1 MNQNWSTVV
10 TDWQGVDNEP
20 TSGSDN
26 LVKSGG
32 VAEKLYELES
42 EVDGIL
48 CEMTSKEVSSVK
60 GANALLFDFVKDEKY
75 KIRVKLSAKV
85 ENVGLYINDAKGST
99 IYDFGVKH
107 NIDKWV
113 EDDFIPSSNADKLMV
128 FISSANVQIEAS
140 VSLYKEIIYSEDI
153 TDINNNISSI
163 SAEVSTLESSTN
175 QNTQEIESLKY
186 DAFTELITK
195 NSVVGANI
203 LLFDFVKDKKY
214 KIKVKLSAKVRDF
227 GLYIN
232 DAKGST
238 IHDFGV
244 KHNTDEWIEDYFI
257 PTVDADNLIVYI
269 TSDNVQI
276 EAELTQLKEKDFSAL
291 FNIPTIFEF
300 EKKIEKELAVGENW
314 NSVRFEKDKTY
325 SILIDTTK
333 SLTALGLYTIHNP
346 DEILDNLGVFSGSHI
361 ETEFTATKDAPYL
374 VIYASASVSCSCII
388 SEVSKK
394 VNDELNH
401 DIALATAFDKSK
413 LSRKCGLVAFIFDD
427 SLPYNDIALGNSCKW
442 IYDEFTKRGLK
453 FTIALSTIAEPIELA
468 KYRRYVDEGHG
479 ILSHSVAHLDYVA
492 NSIEQVKA
500 DCVETLDWLNNG
512 GLPCRGFVYPNSSR
526 NEEIQQLMR
535 QYYGYAFGMQIKDT
549 HITPN
554 DDLYS
559 LSRFGDVALKT
570 FEQVKAAID
579 ECIESK
585 GLLVL
590 WAHGYWI
597 GTAGHTSQDEVIRM
611 LDYLAEKKYSYEIE
625 QTTVDKA
632 MDMYF

>member
-1 MNQNWSTVV
+1 MANFDTIKTAIDANIKTNGTQDITGGKMNSILKQIVDA
-10 TDWQGVDNEP
+10 TDEQL
-20 TSGSDN
+20 T
-26 LVKSGG
+26 
-32 VAEKLYELES
+32 ELES

-48 CEMTSKEVSSVK
+48 CEMTSKEVSSVA
-60 GANALLFDFVKDEKY
+60 GANALLFDFAKGKKY
-75 KIRVKLSAKV
+75 KIRVRLSAKV
-85 ENVGLYINDAKGST
+85 G
-99 IYDFGVKH
+99 
-107 NIDKWV
+107 
-113 EDDFIPSSNADKLMV
+113 
-128 FISSANVQIEAS
+128 
-140 VSLYKEIIYSEDI
+140 
-153 TDINNNISSI
+153 
-163 SAEVSTLESSTN
+163 
-175 QNTQEIESLKY
+175 
-186 DAFTELITK
+186 
-195 NSVVGANI
+195 
-203 LLFDFVKDKKY
+203 
-214 KIKVKLSAKVRDF
+214 DF

-238 IHDFGV
+238 IHNFGV
-244 KHNTDEWIEDYFI
+244 KHNTDEWIEDDFI
-257 PTVDADNLIVYI
+257 PSANADKLMVFVSSANVQINALVFLYKEIIYSEDIADITAEVSTLKSSTNQNTQEIKSLKYDAVTELITKNSVAGANVLLYDFVKGKKYEIKVRLSSNVDTFGLYINDANGATTTDFGIRYNINEWIVEDYIPTSDSDKLMVYI
-269 TSDNVQI
+269 SSANVQI
-276 EAELTQLKEKDFSAL
+276 EAELTQLKEKDFAAL
-291 FNIPTIFEF
+291 SNIPTIFEF
-300 EKKIEKELAVGENW
+300 EKRIERELVVGANW
-314 NSVRFEKDKTY
+314 NSARFEKGKTY
-325 SILIDTTK
+325 SILVDTTK
-333 SLTALGLYTIHNP
+333 SLDALGLYTINNSN
-346 DEILDNLGVFSGSHI
+346 EVLDNLGVFSGSHV
-361 ETEFTATKDAPYL
+361 ETEFTATEAAPYL
-374 VIYASASVSCSCII
+374 VIYASASVSCSCTI

-394 VNDELNH
+394 ANDELNH

-413 LSRKCGLVAFIFDD
+413 LSRKCGIVAFIFDD
-427 SLPYNDIALGNSCKW
+427 SLPYNDVALGNSCKW

-453 FTIALSTIAEPIELA
+453 FTIALSTIAEPIELS

-479 ILSHSVAHLDYVA
+479 ILSHSIDHLDYVA

-500 DCVETLDWLNNG
+500 DCVKTLDWLNNG

-597 GTAGHTSQDEVIRM
+597 GTAGHTLQDEVIRM

>member
-1 MNQNWSTVV
+1 MSKQSIKATIDANIKQNGVQAITGEVMNSVLNQM
-10 TDWQGVDNEP
+10 VDNLAEEAS
-20 TSGSDN
+20 TT
-26 LVKSGG
+26 
-32 VAEKLYELES
+32 EKLTELES

-48 CEMTSKEVSSVK
+48 GEMTSKEVLSIA
-60 GANALLFDFVKDEKY
+60 GENALLFDFVKGE
-75 KIRVKLSAKV
+75 
-85 ENVGLYINDAKGST
+85 
-99 IYDFGVKH
+99 
-107 NIDKWV
+107 
-113 EDDFIPSSNADKLMV
+113 
-128 FISSANVQIEAS
+128 
-140 VSLYKEIIYSEDI
+140 
-153 TDINNNISSI
+153 
-163 SAEVSTLESSTN
+163 
-175 QNTQEIESLKY
+175 
-186 DAFTELITK
+186 
-195 NSVVGANI
+195 
-203 LLFDFVKDKKY
+203 KY
-214 KIKVKLSAKVRDF
+214 KIKVKLSAKVADF

-232 DAKGST
+232 DANGST
-238 IHDFGV
+238 IHNFGV
-244 KHNTDEWIEDYFI
+244 KHNTDEWVEEDFI
-257 PTVDADNLIVYI
+257 PTADADKLMVFI
-269 TSDNVQI
+269 SSADVQI
-276 EAELTQLKEKDFSAL
+276 NAELTQLKERDFSAL
-291 FNIPTIFEF
+291 SNIPTIFEF
-300 EKKIEKELAVGENW
+300 EKRIEKELVVGDNW
-314 NSVRFEKDKTY
+314 NSARFEEGKTY
-325 SILIDTTK
+325 SILVDTTI
-333 SLTALGLYTIHNP
+333 SLDTLGLYTIN
-346 DEILDNLGVFSGSHI
+346 DSNEVLDNLGVFSGSHI
-361 ETEFTATKDAPYL
+361 EAEFTATKDAQYL
-374 VIYASASVSCSCII
+374 VIYASASVSCSCTI

-394 VNDELNH
+394 FNDELNH
-401 DIALATAFDKSK
+401 DIALATAFDRSK

-427 SLPYNDIALGNSCKW
+427 SLPYNDVALGNSCKW

-453 FTIALSTIAEPIELA
+453 FTIALSTIAEPIDLA

-479 ILSHSVAHLDYVA
+479 ILSHSIDHLDYVA

-500 DCVETLDWLNNG
+500 DCVKTLDWLNNG
-512 GLPCRGFVYPNSSR
+512 GLPCRGFVYPNNSR

-585 GLLVL
+585 GLLIL